1 MSKYEALIAEYEE
14 EVVIEERN
22 MKNDGLYADG
32 FVWINGRLTSAAKT
46 CVLAEEIGHHMTSIG
61 DILDQEDI
69 DNCKQ
74 EHRARVW
81 AYRKLL
87 PLENI
92 YAAAM
97 QGYTEPWEM
106 AEEFDLDE
114 EFVRAALKYY
124 GLLDV

>member
-1 MSKYEALIAEYEE
+1 MSKYEALIAECEE

-22 MKNDGLYADG
+22 MRNDGLYADG
-32 FVWINGRLTSAAKT
+32 FVWINGRLTSAAKV
-46 CVLAEEIGHHMTSIG
+46 CILAEEIGHHMTSVG

-69 DNCKQ
+69 DSYKQ
-74 EHRARVW
+74 EHAARVW
-81 AYRKLL
+81 AYKKLL
-87 PLENI
+87 PIENI
-92 YAAAM
+92 YCAAM
-97 QGYTEPWEM
+97 QGYAEPWQM